1 MPLCGEALLPR
12 GTMTI
17 EDGDTVRVHYTGT
30 LQDGT
35 EFDSSHDRGPLEFTV
50 GEGQVIPGFEEMV
63 RGLEAGDTETETLDP
78 EQAYGDREEQKVIEV
93 PREELPDDLEPEVG
107 MQLEIEQPGGQRARV
122 SVAEIED
129 DHVKLD
135 ANHPLA
141 GRELTFEIEVVD
153 VE

>member
-1 MPLCGEALLPR
+1 M
-12 GTMTI
+12 MSI

-30 LQDGT
+30 LPDGT

-50 GEGQVIPGFEEMV
+50 GEGQVIPGFENIV
-63 RGLEAGDTETETLDP
+63 RGLEPGDSQTETLGP
-78 EQAYGDREEQKVIEV
+78 EEAYGTRDEQKVIEV
-93 PREELPDDLEPEVG
+93 PREELPNELEPEVG
-107 MQLEIEQPGGQRARV
+107 MQLEIEQPGGERARV
-122 SVAEIED
+122 SVSEIEE